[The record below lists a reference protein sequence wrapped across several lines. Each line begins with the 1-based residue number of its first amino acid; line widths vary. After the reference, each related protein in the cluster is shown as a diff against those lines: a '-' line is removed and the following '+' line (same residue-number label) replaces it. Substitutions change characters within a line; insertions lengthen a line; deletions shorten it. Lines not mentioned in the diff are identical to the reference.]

1 MFASNVHGF
10 DSLRS
15 LVEGGHDYGNVI
27 SVDFSLRDSF
37 SASAGVPSTAQPVRG
52 FSFGL

>member
-10 DSLRS
+10 DSLRG

-27 SVDFSLRDSF
+27 SVDFSLSDSF
-37 SASAGVPSTAQPVRG
+37 GASAGVPSTAQPLRG
-52 FSFGL
+52 VSFGM